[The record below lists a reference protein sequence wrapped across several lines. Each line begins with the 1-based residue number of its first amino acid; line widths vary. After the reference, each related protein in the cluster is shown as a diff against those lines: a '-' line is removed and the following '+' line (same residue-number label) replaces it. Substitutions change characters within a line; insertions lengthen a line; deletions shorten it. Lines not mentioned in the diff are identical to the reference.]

1 VGVELDP
8 KEVTLEM
15 KTFAQSLLEGLKTIA
30 AYIIAIPCA
39 LLVLGLVLGYASLMV
54 ALMFVFFGIV
64 LIPLW
69 GGLILFAGIICDS
82 FRIDVGGMTILFG
95 IPIIGTSLATII
107 FFATV
112 GRDRLSLGSS

>member
-1 VGVELDP
+1 MGVELDP

-30 AYIIAIPCA
+30 ACIIAIPCA
-39 LLVLGLVLGYASLMV
+39 LLVLGYASLMV

-69 GGLILFAGIICDS
+69 GGLILFAGLICDS
-82 FRIDVGGMTILFG
+82 FRIEIGGMTILFG

-112 GRDRLSLGSS
+112 GRDRLSMGST